1 MEEQNHCQS
10 IRLLSRLL
18 SLVNYA
24 LFNHLHTCTLRCLTF
39 TRISPK
45 SLGAWMG
52 DEPVYEST
60 VEQNKGVRRY
70 GGHLAEENRVRTP
83 NEP

>member
-1 MEEQNHCQS
+1 
-10 IRLLSRLL
+10 
-18 SLVNYA
+18 
-24 LFNHLHTCTLRCLTF
+24 
-39 TRISPK
+39 
-45 SLGAWMG
+45 MG